1 MGIEACFAG
10 HWEVPVIFAQG
21 DEAACTEAEATFPG
35 IITASV
41 KRAADANTAIGP
53 DPTEARRLTADTVV
67 EAIEALRLGRC
78 APFQPDL
85 PMTVAV
91 DLTTVEEAEKV
102 AGKPNVVRVAE
113 RTVECV
119 VERYCDVVSWIVP
132 AGLDMPALP

>member
-1 MGIEACFAG
+1 
-10 HWEVPVIFAQG
+10 
-21 DEAACTEAEATFPG
+21 
-35 IITASV
+35 
-41 KRAADANTAIGP
+41 
-53 DPTEARRLTADTVV
+53 
-67 EAIEALRLGRC
+67 
-78 APFQPDL
+78 
-85 PMTVAV
+85 V